1 MGPLWQILHSGEVLL
16 LDGAMGTQLQERGL
30 RPGECAALWN
40 VTRPADVRSIHRA
53 YRQAG
58 ARALLTNTFLSSPLD
73 LARHGLAD
81 RLDEINGAALDLAR
95 AVAGR
100 DCFVLGDIGPI
111 LGPGQ
116 TEFADRKAL
125 GRTIA
130 SLAGADGF
138 LFETCSSPD
147 VLAAVEYVLH
157 RCPQVESAPLMLSL
171 TYLRDGSGRLVT
183 HSGHGPETYARHAAR
198 HGVAVLGV
206 NCGRE
211 IDLDA
216 VLEIVRR
223 YRAET
228 DLPLLVRPN
237 AGTPENVGGQWHYPR
252 TAEQMAARV
261 PELLDAGVRLIGGCC
276 GTTPEHIAAFRDAI
290 QRWRDRGVSS

>member
-1 MGPLWQILHSGEVLL
+1 MGPLWQLLHSGDVLL

-30 RPGECAALWN
+30 QPGECAALWN
-40 VTRPADVRSIHRA
+40 VTRPADVRAIHKA

-58 ARALLTNTFLSSPLD
+58 ARGLLTNTFLSNPTD

-81 RLDEINGAALDLAR
+81 RLDEINGAALELAR
-95 AVAGR
+95 SIAGR
-100 DCFVLGDIGPI
+100 DGFVLADIGPI

-116 TEFADRKAL
+116 TEFADRRVLA
-125 GRTIA
+125 RTVA

-147 VLAAVEYVLH
+147 ALAAVEFVQH
-157 RCPQVESAPLMLSL
+157 RCPQIESAPLMLSL
-171 TYLRDGSGRLVT
+171 TYLRDASGRLVT

-198 HGVAVLGV
+198 HGVAALGV

-216 VLEIVRR
+216 ILEVIRR
-223 YRAET
+223 YRQET

-237 AGTPENVGGQWHYPR
+237 AGTPENVGGRWRYPR
-252 TAEQMAARV
+252 TVEQMAARV
-261 PELLDAGVRLIGGCC
+261 PELLAAGVRLVGGCC
-276 GTTPEHIAAFRDAI
+276 GTTPEYIAAFRDAI
-290 QRWRDRGVSS
+290 ERWRGGGSS